1 MPAQGMTVMSAE
13 MRATTLSEAVG
24 TTIKCVAELASTRCT
39 AMLAT
44 TSSMVTREWSP
55 RTACHWSGNAC
66 LAAPV
71 TTAYSPT
78 RPPPRMPLKTR
89 SRGINC
95 LAAPVAIL
103 SGLIT
108 GIFGGVIRDLLCN
121 RVPLVFQKELY
132 AVVSLG
138 AACLYL
144 LLLQW
149 QVAAWLATAVTVT
162 AGFMVRL
169 LAIRY
174 QWHLPRFHYNV
185 PED

>member
-1 MPAQGMTVMSAE
+1 M
-13 MRATTLSEAVG
+13 
-24 TTIKCVAELASTRCT
+24 
-39 AMLAT
+39 
-44 TSSMVTREWSP
+44 
-55 RTACHWSGNAC
+55 
-66 LAAPV
+66 
-71 TTAYSPT
+71 
-78 RPPPRMPLKTR
+78 
-89 SRGINC
+89 
-95 LAAPVAIL
+95 
-103 SGLIT
+103 
-108 GIFGGVIRDLLCN
+108 IRDLLCN

-144 LLLQW
+144 LLLHW
-149 QVAAWLATAVTVT
+149 QSPVWLATAVTLA